1 MGSPLGT
8 KETRGFPPF
17 PNPCLLYPD
26 RCRQTREINIK
37 KLIEKYLEDFSR
49 GRLKKPEKCELCRQT
64 QCLNWH
70 GFYRRQVIT
79 LTGTEYIPIRR
90 VLCKECG
97 RTFAVLPGFI
107 LKRRRYGL
115 DVIRFAL
122 EEAERTTCEKAA
134 GKLTHTYGLIIDVLT
149 IWLWKKK
156 IPKLFLQAAPQ
167 M

>member
-1 MGSPLGT
+1 
-8 KETRGFPPF
+8 
-17 PNPCLLYPD
+17 
-26 RCRQTREINIK
+26 
-37 KLIEKYLEDFSR
+37 
-49 GRLKKPEKCELCRQT
+49 LKKPEQCELCQQT

-79 LTGTEYIPIRR
+79 LTGIEYIPIRR

-97 RTFAVLPGFI
+97 KTFAVLPGFI
-107 LKRRRYGL
+107 LKRRRYGI

-122 EEAERTTCEKAA
+122 EGAERTTCEKAA
-134 GKLTHTYGLIIDVLT
+134 GKLAHTYGLIIDTLT
-149 IWLWKKK
+149 IWLWKKN

>member
-1 MGSPLGT
+1 MAAG
-8 KETRGFPPF
+8 KE
-17 PNPCLLYPD
+17 NS
-26 RCRQTREINIK
+26 IK
-37 KLIEKYLEDFSR
+37 KLIEKYLEDFIR

-70 GFYRRQVIT
+70 SFYRRQVIT
-79 LTGTEYIPIRR
+79 LAGTEYIPIRR

-122 EEAERTTCEKAA
+122 KEAERTTYEKAA
-134 GKLTHTYGLIIDVLT
+134 SELSYTYGLIISVLT

-156 IPKLFLQAAPQ
+156 IPKSFLQVVPQ

>member
-1 MGSPLGT
+1 M
-8 KETRGFPPF
+8 
-17 PNPCLLYPD
+17 
-26 RCRQTREINIK
+26 
-37 KLIEKYLEDFSR
+37 
-49 GRLKKPEKCELCRQT
+49 KKPEKCELCRQT